1 MTAIAPD
8 LARDIVS
15 ALRAGVVPRAGLEHY
30 ATGLDRLLP
39 IIEGE
44 LDEVASGEGRGRSKW
59 VRGEYGT
66 GKTFATRFICA
77 RARAKRFAT
86 TEVQISIN
94 DTPLHHLETVYRRMM
109 ERLATDAHGEGA
121 FRAVVD
127 AWLYEVGDEVT
138 RLKGIGEDDPQFAA
152 LLESRLEEKLAEL
165 STRNP
170 AFSQVLRAYSRA
182 MQEGDFQGAQ
192 GLLAWLA
199 GQPHIDRSITARA
212 GVKGA
217 VDGQAALTF
226 LRGVLTVLRQ
236 AGHAGLVVVLDEVET
251 IQRMPPPTREKSLN
265 ALRQL
270 VDMLA
275 NNELPGLYLIVTG
288 TFAFFDDYKG
298 LKGLPPLY
306 QRIATRFDADPAF
319 DNLRAPQVRLP
330 AFDEARLLEV
340 GRRVR
345 DLFPAQHPERK
356 AQRTSDEFIRALT
369 KKVATGFGG
378 KVAVAP
384 RIFLRELVDVLDK
397 VDQYDTY
404 DPAKQ
409 YDLKLDEAELTAEE
423 LAARR
428 GEEPAAAGDAE
439 ADKPKKRLDG

>member
-1 MTAIAPD
+1 MTPIAPD

-15 ALRAGVVPRAGLEHY
+15 ALRAGVVPRTGLEYY
-30 ATGLDRLLP
+30 ATGLDLLLP
-39 IIEGE
+39 VVESE

-66 GKTFATRFICA
+66 GKTFATRLISA

-109 ERLATDAHGEGA
+109 ERLSTDAHGEGA

-138 RLKGIGEDDPQFAA
+138 RLKGITEDDPQFAA
-152 LLESRLEEKLAEL
+152 LLETRLEEKLAEL

-199 GQPHIDRSITARA
+199 GQPHIDRSITSRA

-251 IQRMPPPTREKSLN
+251 IQRMPPPTRDKSLN

-298 LKGLPPLY
+298 LKGLAPLY
-306 QRIATRFDADPAF
+306 QRIATRFEADPTF

-345 DLFPAQHPERK
+345 DLFPAQHAERK
-356 AQRTSDEFIRALT
+356 AQRANDAFLAALS

-397 VDQYDTY
+397 VDQYDNY

>member
-1 MTAIAPD
+1 MTTVSPEI
-8 LARDIVS
+8 ARDIVS
-15 ALRAGVVPRAGLEHY
+15 ALRAGVVPRTGLEHY

-39 IIEGE
+39 VVESE
-44 LDEVASGEGRGRSKW
+44 LDEVSSGEGRGRSKW

-66 GKTFATRFICA
+66 GKTFATRLICA

-138 RLKGIGEDDPQFAA
+138 RLKGISEDDPQFAS
-152 LLESRLEEKLAEL
+152 LLETRLEEKLAEL

-199 GQPHIDRSITARA
+199 GQPHIDRSVTARA

-226 LRGVLTVLRQ
+226 LRGVLMVLRQ

-288 TFAFFDDYKG
+288 TSAFFDDYKG
-298 LKGLPPLY
+298 LKGLAPLY
-306 QRIATRFDADPAF
+306 QRIATRFDADPSF

-330 AFDEARLLEV
+330 AFDEGRLLEV

-345 DLFPAQHPERK
+345 DLFPAAHAERK
-356 AQRTSDEFIRALT
+356 VGRADDTFLAALT

-378 KVAVAP
+378 KVSVAP

-397 VDQYDTY
+397 IDQYDNY
-404 DPAKQ
+404 DPVKQ
-409 YDLKLDEAELTAEE
+409 YDLHLDEAELTAEE
-423 LAARR
+423 LSVRR
-428 GEEPAAAGDAE
+428 GDEPTSSEGT
-439 ADKPKKRLDG
+439 KPDTRSKRLDG

>member
-1 MTAIAPD
+1 
-8 LARDIVS
+8 
-15 ALRAGVVPRAGLEHY
+15 
-30 ATGLDRLLP
+30 
-39 IIEGE
+39 
-44 LDEVASGEGRGRSKW
+44 
-59 VRGEYGT
+59 
-66 GKTFATRFICA
+66 
-77 RARAKRFAT
+77 
-86 TEVQISIN
+86 
-94 DTPLHHLETVYRRMM
+94 
-109 ERLATDAHGEGA
+109 
-121 FRAVVD
+121 
-127 AWLYEVGDEVT
+127 
-138 RLKGIGEDDPQFAA
+138 
-152 LLESRLEEKLAEL
+152 
-165 STRNP
+165 
-170 AFSQVLRAYSRA
+170 

-199 GQPHIDRSITARA
+199 GQPHIDRSITSRA

-298 LKGLPPLY
+298 LKGLAPLY
-306 QRIATRFDADPAF
+306 QRIATRFEADPTF

-345 DLFPAQHPERK
+345 DLFPAQHAERK
-356 AQRTSDEFIRALT
+356 AQRANDAFLAALT

-397 VDQYDTY
+397 VDQYDAY

-439 ADKPKKRLDG
+439 ADKSKKRLDG